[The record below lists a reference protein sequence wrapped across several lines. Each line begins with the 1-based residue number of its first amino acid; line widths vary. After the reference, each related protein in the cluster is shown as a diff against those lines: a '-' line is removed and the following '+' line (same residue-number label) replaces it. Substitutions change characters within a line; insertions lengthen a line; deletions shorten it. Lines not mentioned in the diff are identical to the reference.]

1 MTLREIRPLINCEFN
16 LYIRGI
22 KLIDNANYE
31 LPRDILDCYVEKI
44 EFSDYIDIYLIEP
57 EYAERLSK
65 NSL

>member
-31 LPRDILDCYVEKI
+31 LPRDILNC
-44 EFSDYIDIYLIEP
+44 
-57 EYAERLSK
+57 
-65 NSL
+65 